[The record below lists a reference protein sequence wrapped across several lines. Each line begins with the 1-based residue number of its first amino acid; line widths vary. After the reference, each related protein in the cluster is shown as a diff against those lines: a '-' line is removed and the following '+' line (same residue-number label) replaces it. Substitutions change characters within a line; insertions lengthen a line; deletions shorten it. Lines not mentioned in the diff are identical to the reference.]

1 MTSTVASAWSDTVF
15 PSMGSTARILLLG
28 GPPDLPDLARE
39 RLGALE
45 ALWSRFE
52 PTSELCRLNAADGAP
67 VMVSSETYDVIALAV
82 SCWRTTGG
90 RFDPTVIDALERA
103 GYDRDFGQI
112 KHEVTSPPNAPTVP
126 TRPIELGPGAR
137 PDGAPGCADIQL
149 APLLPA
155 VRLPVGVRLD
165 LGGIGKGRAAD
176 LLTLELLAAGA
187 DGVCVNLGGDVRV
200 SGTPPTRAGWQIDL
214 DDTLASSRSFLL
226 GEGAVATSTRLKR
239 AWVQEGEAQHHLVD
253 PRSGRPAWSGLS
265 TVTVLAPDA
274 ATAEVLAKAAFVAGP
289 AAGAALLSDHQVTGL
304 FVHDDGRVDE
314 LAGLEVFL
322 A

>member
-28 GPPDLPDLARE
+28 GPADLPDLARR

-45 ALWSRFE
+45 ALWSRFQ
-52 PTSELCRLNAADGAP
+52 PTSELCRLNAAGGAP
-67 VMVSSETYDVIALAV
+67 VMVSAETYDVIALAV
-82 SCWRTTGG
+82 SCWRSTGG

-103 GYDRDFGQI
+103 GYDRDFSQVERVG
-112 KHEVTSPPNAPTVP
+112 APTPVAAAP
-126 TRPIELGPGAR
+126 GGDPDGDPGAR
-137 PDGAPGCADIQL
+137 SEGAPGCADIEL
-149 APLLPA
+149 TPLVPA

-176 LLTLELLAAGA
+176 LLTQELLAAGA

-200 SGTPPTRAGWQIDL
+200 SGTAPTRAGWQIDF

-226 GEGAVATSTRLKR
+226 GEGAVATSTRVKR

-265 TVTVLAPDA
+265 TVTVLASDA

-314 LAGLEVFL
+314 LPGLEVFL